1 MEMQEDLVVVKA
13 EVEKITYQNT
23 VTGFT
28 VAQLSSA
35 GESFTAVGA
44 MPDLET
50 GESVELCGTYS
61 MHDTYG
67 PQLRVQSYTRVLPG
81 DTAAILRYLAGGAV
95 KGIGPATARKIVT
108 RFGEDTL
115 RILEE
120 EPLRLCEIKGI
131 SREKAAQLGEEFS
144 RRKSISTVLAF
155 FNAYGID
162 SAEGLKVYGYYGQN
176 AVDSIRE
183 NPYRLCAP
191 EIGLD
196 FQRVDALAG
205 RINAA
210 YSGIERAK
218 SGIEYV
224 LRHNLFNGHTCLPQ
238 EKLLAVAAALLEAPR
253 SQLEDALAE
262 LAGEGRI
269 IVSGAKAERYAAL
282 AEYADSEAYIA
293 NRLQMICAFPIFSQ
307 KPVEQE
313 IAAIEAQQGIRYAEQ
328 QKQAIRL
335 AAENG
340 MLILTGGPGTGKTT
354 TVNAIIQ
361 ILENRGLSV
370 RLTAPTG
377 RAAKRLQEL
386 CGREAQTIHRLLEV
400 TFTGAQDKPVFGRNE
415 SHPLPCDA
423 LIIDE
428 MSMVDVKLF
437 EAILKG
443 LKLSCKLILVGD
455 ADQLPSVSAG
465 NVLYDLIKAG
475 SFPLVQLNEIFRQ
488 AQQSLIVT
496 NAHRIIGGQM
506 PDLQQKDK
514 DFFFLSCAGAQ
525 VPRTVADLCCNRLPK
540 AYGYSPLQDIQILCP
555 TKITDCG
562 TIALNNRIQAL
573 FNGDDTLPKITLKGY
588 TLRLGDKVMMMKN
601 NYEILWENAAG
612 EAGTGVFNGDIGI
625 LAEVHPAAQTVK
637 VQFEDKLA
645 VFTGE
650 QILQLE
656 LAYAVTVH
664 KSQGCEFPCVILPLF
679 ATPEKLRYRNLLYT
693 AVTRAKE
700 RLILV
705 GSTAV
710 LQQMVENNRKNLRYS
725 GLGEKLAETGVC

>member
-1 MEMQEDLVVVKA
+1 MENKEDLVVVKA
-13 EVEKITYQNT
+13 EVEKITYQNN

-28 VAQLSSA
+28 VAQLSST
-35 GESFTAVGA
+35 GESLTAVGT
-44 MPDLET
+44 MPDLEQ
-50 GESVELCGTYS
+50 GESVELCGTYV

-67 PQLRVQSYTRVLPG
+67 PQLRVQSYARVLPG
-81 DTAAILRYLAGGAV
+81 DTAAIMRYLAGGAV
-95 KGIGPATARKIVT
+95 KGIGPATARRIVA

-120 EPLRLCEIKGI
+120 EPLRLGEIKGI
-131 SREKAAQLGEEFS
+131 SKEKAAQLGEEFS

-162 SAEGLKVYGYYGQN
+162 SAESLKVYAYYGQN
-176 AVDSIRE
+176 AIESIRE
-183 NPYRLCAP
+183 NPYRLCGP

-205 RINAA
+205 RINTA
-210 YSGIERAK
+210 YSVVERAK

-224 LRHNLFNGHTCLPQ
+224 LRHNLLNGHTCLPQ
-238 EKLLAVAAALLEAPR
+238 EKLLKVASVLLEAPYT
-253 SQLEDALAE
+253 QLEDAVAE
-262 LAGEGRI
+262 LAAEGRI
-269 IVSGAKAERYAAL
+269 MVTGAEADRYIAL
-282 AEYADSEAYIA
+282 AEYACSEDYIA
-293 NRLQMICAFPIFSQ
+293 ARLQMICSFPVFSQ
-307 KPVEQE
+307 KPVDKE
-313 IAAIEAQQGIRYAEQ
+313 IKAIEAQQGIQYAGQ
-328 QKQAIRL
+328 QKLAIRL

-340 MLILTGGPGTGKTT
+340 IMILTGGPGTGKTT

-386 CGREAQTIHRLLEV
+386 CHREAQTVHRLLEV
-400 TFTGAQDKPVFGRNE
+400 AFTGAQDKPVFGRNE
-415 SHPLPCDA
+415 NNPLPCDT

-437 EAILKG
+437 EAILKA

-465 NVLYDLIKAG
+465 NVLYDLIHAG
-475 SFPLVQLNEIFRQ
+475 KFPCVQLNEIFRQ
-488 AQQSLIVT
+488 AQQSLIIT
-496 NAHRIIGGQM
+496 NAHRIISGAM
-506 PDLQQKDK
+506 PDLQQKDR
-514 DFFFLSCAGAQ
+514 DFFFLPCAGPQ
-525 VPRTVADLCCNRLPK
+525 VPRTVADLCCTRLPR
-540 AYGYSPLQDIQILCP
+540 AYGYSVWQDIQILCP

-562 TIALNNRIQAL
+562 TIALNNRIQAQL
-573 FNGDDTLPKITLKGY
+573 NGDDMLPSITLKGY
-588 TLRLGDKVMMMKN
+588 TLRLGDKVMMTKN
-601 NYEILWENAAG
+601 NYEVLWENTAG

-625 LAEVHPAAQTVK
+625 LAEVQAAAQTVK
-637 VQFEDKLA
+637 VQFEDRLA
-645 VFTGE
+645 TFMGE

-656 LAYAVTVH
+656 LAYAITVH

-693 AVTRAKE
+693 AVTRARE

-705 GSTAV
+705 GSEAV
-710 LQQMVENNRKNLRYS
+710 LRQMVENNRKNLRYS
-725 GLGEKLAETGVC
+725 GLRDRLAEINIC